1 MAVRRG
7 MQGMRFAIGIS
18 RTRWIG
24 VRANLKE
31 RLFSAKLWLYQLGSF
46 ALLNW
51 LDDPAWLA
59 LIFC

>member
-7 MQGMRFAIGIS
+7 VQGMRFAIGIS

-24 VRANLKE
+24 VSLNFNE
-31 RLFSAKLWLYQLGSF
+31 RLFSAKMWLYQLGSY

-51 LDDPAWLA
+51 LDDQAWLA